1 MAQQGDMWFRIMFDH
16 RQAVAGMKLTS
27 RELQELRILSADL
40 AGKGLSKLVPQFD
53 KLTRLAR
60 ADGDQMKVVAA
71 SYGQLALQSREALV
85 ASRRFAQQLDFEAD
99 VLRERAAAGEKLS
112 VAEQQRLTQNE
123 RISLAFQ
130 EGIDSARSARA
141 EELLNIRKVRN
152 AERDARQQKEASDR
166 AEQQALKDKAAADKK
181 YLADVKQNTLNR
193 EEAERQSL
201 AKKTA
206 ADKKYLAS
214 VKYNSQVMED
224 QRKRQLQ
231 KGQAFFDK
239 VQKHRAHAIRQEKQ
253 AEQEN
258 FRARQAGQA
267 LLQRGMSAQRR
278 NVQQQRDLRDALRA
292 GSVSA
297 REYAQAIRRLR
308 RELIAMRS
316 SGGSGGWRNFLTEGI
331 GRGLGAVA
339 RNVGLMAVGF
349 RTLQYV
355 TESWKMALDIEKTQL
370 QFQIFTGSLGTAQKL
385 MGELRQIA
393 ATTSLTL
400 DVSLQ
405 STRTLLQYGVAAQE
419 VTHRL
424 KQLGDIAGGD
434 TERMQRLSLAFGQI
448 TAQGRLQG
456 QELRQLVEAGF
467 NPLAEIARITGRSM
481 ISLRVAMAEGKISIE
496 DVQDALDAATSE
508 GGRFYG
514 QLDKVAKLTTSGAWQ
529 VAMGQLKELG
539 AEIFGEY
546 AKATKRGADN
556 IATAAEQTKTLL
568 QRFRDFKQLYR
579 DLRPRYDFLGRYDPT
594 IVGVSSGPGMTRDF
608 ERGEDR
614 FRRNYAAEAE
624 EEADAYN
631 ERAEA
636 IQQSIADRIVALQ
649 RENEVL
655 REGADAVELRRMREE
670 ELAATGETTHSDE
683 LEKAQQEN
691 ARLKQEKKDA
701 ERRQREDESAL
712 RADQRT
718 ADRLMKQYEDPLT
731 TAGREQAEIARL
743 ERQGM
748 ITPEVAAQERERI
761 TKEYLASQVDE
772 IVEAEKESA
781 AVAGKNSK
789 EEFEMLRR
797 ISTKNASSAEKLEEK
812 RHAEQQAELNM
823 INTGISLLPEAI
835 SSLLPQAI

>member
-1 MAQQGDMWFRIMFDH
+1 
-16 RQAVAGMKLTS
+16 
-27 RELQELRILSADL
+27 
-40 AGKGLSKLVPQFD
+40 
-53 KLTRLAR
+53 
-60 ADGDQMKVVAA
+60 
-71 SYGQLALQSREALV
+71 
-85 ASRRFAQQLDFEAD
+85 
-99 VLRERAAAGEKLS
+99 
-112 VAEQQRLTQNE
+112 
-123 RISLAFQ
+123 
-130 EGIDSARSARA
+130 
-141 EELLNIRKVRN
+141 
-152 AERDARQQKEASDR
+152 
-166 AEQQALKDKAAADKK
+166 
-181 YLADVKQNTLNR
+181 
-193 EEAERQSL
+193 
-201 AKKTA
+201 
-206 ADKKYLAS
+206 
-214 VKYNSQVMED
+214 
-224 QRKRQLQ
+224 
-231 KGQAFFDK
+231 
-239 VQKHRAHAIRQEKQ
+239 
-253 AEQEN
+253 
-258 FRARQAGQA
+258 
-267 LLQRGMSAQRR
+267 
-278 NVQQQRDLRDALRA
+278 
-292 GSVSA
+292 
-297 REYAQAIRRLR
+297 
-308 RELIAMRS
+308 
-316 SGGSGGWRNFLTEGI
+316 
-331 GRGLGAVA
+331 
-339 RNVGLMAVGF
+339 VGF

-683 LEKAQQEN
+683 LEKAQQES

-797 ISTKNASSAEKLEEK
+797 ISTKNASTAEKLEQK
-812 RHAEQQAELNM
+812 RHDEQQAELNM

>member
-27 RELQELRILSADL
+27 RELQELRVLSADL

-60 ADGDQMKVVAA
+60 ADGEQMKVVAA

-99 VLRERAAAGEKLS
+99 VLRERAAAGEKLTA
-112 VAEQQRLTQNE
+112 AEQQRLAQNE

-130 EGIDSARSARA
+130 EGIDEARSAKAR
-141 EELLNIRKVRN
+141 ELLDVRRRKN
-152 AERDARQQKEASDR
+152 QERQLRKGREFFDRVQQHKTAS
-166 AEQQALKDKAAADKK
+166 DKK
-181 YLADVKQNTLNR
+181 YLAD
-193 EEAERQSL
+193 
-201 AKKTA
+201 
-206 ADKKYLAS
+206 

-224 QRKRQLQ
+224 IAKREAKARIDANRKYLADVKHNSQVMEEQRKAQLR
-231 KGQAFFDK
+231 KGQAFFDR
-239 VQKHRAHAIRQEKQ
+239 VQQHRSAAIRQETQ
-253 AEQEN
+253 AQREAFQ
-258 FRARQAGQA
+258 ARQAGQA
-267 LLQRGMSAQRR
+267 LMQRGMSAQRR
-278 NVQQQRDLRDALRA
+278 NVQQQRELRDALRA
-292 GSVSA
+292 GSISA
-297 REYAQAIRRLR
+297 REYAQSIRRLR
-308 RELIAMRS
+308 RELTAMRANRGR
-316 SGGSGGWRNFLTEGI
+316 GGLLDMLGGGVA
-331 GRGLGAVA
+331 RGLGAVA

-349 RTLQYV
+349 RSLQAA
-355 TESWKMALDIEKTQL
+355 TASWKMALDIEKTQL

-419 VTHRL
+419 VTYRL

-448 TAQGRLQG
+448 SAQGRLQG

-467 NPLAEIARITGRSM
+467 NPLSEIARTTGRSM
-481 ISLRVAMAEGKISIE
+481 LSLRLAMAEGKISIE
-496 DVQDALDAATSE
+496 DVQDALDSATSE

-514 QLDKVAKLTTSGAWQ
+514 QLDKVAKLTTSGSWQ

-539 AEIFGEY
+539 ATIFSDA
-546 AKATKRGADN
+546 AKDTKRGADN
-556 IATAAEQTKTLL
+556 IATAAENTKTLIE
-568 QRFRDFKQLYR
+568 RWREFKRVYGS
-579 DLRPRYDFLGRYDPT
+579 LRPRYDWLGRYDPT
-594 IVGVSSGPGMTRDF
+594 ITGVSSGPGMTMDL

-614 FRRNYAAEAE
+614 WRRNYAAEAE
-624 EEADAYN
+624 AEADAYN
-631 ERAEA
+631 ERGEA
-636 IQQSIADRIVALQ
+636 IQQSIADRIAALQ
-649 RENEVL
+649 RENEEL

-670 ELAATGETTHSDE
+670 ELAATGRTTHSDE
-683 LEKAQQEN
+683 LERVQEEN
-691 ARLKQEKKDA
+691 ARLKEEKKDA

-712 RADQRT
+712 RADQRA
-718 ADRLMKQYEDPLT
+718 ADRIMRQYEDPLT

-743 ERQGM
+743 EQQGM

-797 ISTKNASSAEKLEEK
+797 ISTQNASSAEKLEQT
-812 RHAEQQAELNM
+812 RHAEQQAELHM
-823 INTGISLLPEAI
+823 INTGISMLPEAI
-835 SSLLPQAI
+835 SSFIPQAL

>member
-60 ADGDQMKVVAA
+60 VDGEQMKVVAA
-71 SYGQLALQSREALV
+71 SYGQLALQSRQALV

-99 VLRERAAAGEKLS
+99 VLRERAAAGDKLS

-166 AEQQALKDKAAADKK
+166 AEQQALKDKAAANKK
-181 YLADVKQNTLNR
+181 YLADVK
-193 EEAERQSL
+193 
-201 AKKTA
+201 
-206 ADKKYLAS
+206 
-214 VKYNSQVMED
+214 YNSQIMED

-239 VQKHRAHAIRQEKQ
+239 VQKHRAHAKRQETQ

-278 NVQQQRDLRDALRA
+278 NVQQQKDLRSALRA

-316 SGGSGGWRNFLTEGI
+316 SGGRGGMRDFLTEGI

-481 ISLRVAMAEGKISIE
+481 ISLRVAMSEGKISIE

-579 DLRPRYDFLGRYDPT
+579 NLRPRYDFLGRYDPT
-594 IVGVSSGPGMTRDF
+594 IVGVSSGPGMTRDL

-624 EEADAYN
+624 EEADVYN

-683 LEKAQQEN
+683 LEKAQQES

-718 ADRLMKQYEDPLT
+718 ADRLMRQYEDPLT

-797 ISTKNASSAEKLEEK
+797 ISTKNASTAEKLEQK
-812 RHAEQQAELNM
+812 RHDEQQAELNM

>member
-181 YLADVKQNTLNR
+181 YLADVK
-193 EEAERQSL
+193 
-201 AKKTA
+201 
-206 ADKKYLAS
+206 
-214 VKYNSQVMED
+214 YNSQVMED

-239 VQKHRAHAIRQEKQ
+239 VQKHRAHAIRQETQ

-292 GSVSA
+292 GSISA

-308 RELIAMRS
+308 RELTSIRANRGVANGGGGIAAML
-316 SGGSGGWRNFLTEGI
+316 GG
-331 GRGLGAVA
+331 GLGPVLK
-339 RNVGLMAVGF
+339 NMGLMTVGF
-349 RTLQYV
+349 RALQAV
-355 TESWKMALDIEKTQL
+355 TESWKMAMDIEKAQL
-370 QFQIFTGSLGTAQKL
+370 QFRIFTGSLGTAQNL
-385 MGELRQIA
+385 MRDLREIA
-393 ATTSLTL
+393 AETSLSL
-400 DVSLQ
+400 EVSLQ
-405 STRTLLQYGVAAQE
+405 STRTLLQYGVAAHE
-419 VTHRL
+419 VTMRL

-434 TERMQRLSLAFGQI
+434 TERMQRLSLAFGQVS
-448 TAQGRLQG
+448 AAGRLQG
-456 QELRQLVEAGF
+456 QELRQLIESGF
-467 NPLAEIARITGRSM
+467 NPLAEISRTTGRSM
-481 ISLRVAMAEGKISIE
+481 LELRVAMAEGKISIE
-496 DVQDALDAATSE
+496 DVQNAMDSATSK
-508 GGRFYG
+508 GGRFYK
-514 QLDKVAKLTTSGAWQ
+514 QLENVAELTASGKWQ

-539 AEIFGEY
+539 ATILQG
-546 AKATKRGADN
+546 
-556 IATAAEQTKTLL
+556 AAEASGDLANQISQAANNTKTLL
-568 QRFRDFKQLYR
+568 DIWREFKQV
-579 DLRPRYDFLGRYDPT
+579 YDSIPKWSVMVF
-594 IVGVSSGPGMTRDF
+594 V
-608 ERGEDR
+608 RGEEPEAKLKSTGSQTEWYGMIPITRGERQEQPMNEDR
-614 FRRNYAAEAE
+614 WRRDEAAERERREDAAH
-624 EEADAYN
+624 EAQT
-631 ERAEA
+631 RRSEA
-636 IQQSIADRIVALQ
+636 IQQSIADRIAALKK
-649 RENEVL
+649 ENEEL
-655 REGADAVELRRMREE
+655 RDGADAVELRRMREE

-683 LEKAQQEN
+683 LEKLQQEN
-691 ARLKQEKKDA
+691 ARLKQEMKDA

-718 ADRLMKQYEDPLT
+718 ADRLMRQYEDPLT
-731 TAGREQAEIARL
+731 RAGREQAEIARL

-797 ISTKNASSAEKLEEK
+797 ISTKNASSAEKLEER

-835 SSLLPQAI
+835 SSFIPQAL